1 MNNNNNNSSSNNT
14 SNDSFESIEYLK
26 QLFCQHF
33 KIELNQ
39 SLNELKL
46 DYNSLN
52 LIFQI
57 WIKKLSLNNTISG
70 EEEEQ
75 QQHHNEQQPIRHQQ
89 EERLSYLQNLKKEY
103 KHNKELKNS
112 LKYLKSLNKQI
123 LSGTIINQNE
133 VSATNCTSSLSSIP
147 SVSMNVSDDD
157 CCCSIETN
165 MSSSNSSSN
174 NSSNNSNNNNNKN
187 MSKLNNSSGENFDN
201 LELNDELIYENIR
214 LKQTIVDLR
223 YQLNHAEDLN
233 CQIGHDCEQMMNRN
247 EILNRV
253 NSELSSKLSTKCEEN
268 DQNIKLAE
276 R

>member
-1 MNNNNNNSSSNNT
+1 MNNNNNNNSSNNT

-174 NSSNNSNNNNNKN
+174 NSSNNSNNNKN